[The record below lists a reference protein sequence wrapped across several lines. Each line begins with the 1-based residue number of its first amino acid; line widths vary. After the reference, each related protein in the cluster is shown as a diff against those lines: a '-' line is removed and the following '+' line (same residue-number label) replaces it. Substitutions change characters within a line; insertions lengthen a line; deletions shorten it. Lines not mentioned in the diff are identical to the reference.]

1 MNEERGIRSEER
13 GIAAI
18 FATSAT
24 SGKVQCGV
32 LSGSITHAVY
42 NTIYLSHRHQGSN
55 QGSNPN
61 PTLFTF
67 RIVTKV
73 QCGGHGSCADPSSF
87 RFVRRS
93 SLLLHRL
100 GRGGGRGGL
109 EEEESDVLC

>member
-1 MNEERGIRSEER
+1 MGFYR
-13 GIAAI
+13 
-18 FATSAT
+18 
-24 SGKVQCGV
+24 V
-32 LSGSITHAVY
+32 LSHMQYI
-42 NTIYLSHRHQGSN
+42 
-55 QGSNPN
+55 
-61 PTLFTF
+61 TLFTF

-73 QCGGHGSCADPSSF
+73 QCGVLSHMQYIILFTFRIVTKVKCGGHGSCADPSSF

>member
-1 MNEERGIRSEER
+1 MNEERGIRNEER

-18 FATSAT
+18 FSTSAT

-32 LSGSITHAVY
+32 LSHMQYI
-42 NTIYLSHRHQGSN
+42 I
-55 QGSNPN
+55 
-61 PTLFTF
+61 LFTF

-73 QCGGHGSCADPSSF
+73 KCGGHGSCADPSSF

>member
-42 NTIYLSHRHQGSN
+42 NTIYLSHRHQGSVWGSITHAVYN
-55 QGSNPN
+55 TIYLSHRHQG
-61 PTLFTF
+61 
-67 RIVTKV
+67 
-73 QCGGHGSCADPSSF
+73 
-87 RFVRRS
+87 
-93 SLLLHRL
+93 
-100 GRGGGRGGL
+100 
-109 EEEESDVLC
+109 